1 MRSYTSARATEM
13 VATKCAICALPL
25 VDADSVETGVG
36 PTCRAKHGFKA
47 ACAPPEPAA
56 LLRWTA
62 ELARPD
68 ARGCVN
74 VLTYRIAAMQKGP
87 EVPEWIAAIYALGY
101 RKLADAIGKRVG
113 TVHIEIANGEIA
125 VRAPYSPSF
134 IEAVKRIPLRR
145 WDAEHKVNV
154 IPVDAKRALWFALK
168 DCYAGSILIGTFPQ
182 SPLRL

>member
-1 MRSYTSARATEM
+1 MGSYTSARATEM

-36 PTCRAKHGFKA
+36 PTCRAKHGFKT
-47 ACAPPEPAA
+47 ACVEPEPAA
-56 LLRWTA
+56 LLKWTV

-74 VLTYRIAAMQKGP
+74 VLTYRIAAMQDGP
-87 EVPEWIAAIYALGY
+87 DVPEMIGAIYALGY
-101 RKLADAIGKRVG
+101 RKLANAIGKRVG

-125 VRAPYSPSF
+125 VRAPYSQSF
-134 IEAVKRIPLRR
+134 IAAVKRIPRRR
-145 WDAEHKVNV
+145 WDPEQKLNV
-154 IPVDAKRALWFALK
+154 VPIDAKRELWTALK
-168 DCYAGSILIGTFPQ
+168 DCYAGSMLIGTFPQ